1 MVWVGYRQSWE
12 SYSSNKTVFHT
23 GAVFVLRLYEIFFL
37 QLIFD
42 KAKEV
47 IRTFPCSVFP
57 VLDRAEGDPEVIAEF
72 LLAHAGGSAERLN
85 SFFHFDIPFCI
96 SLEAGFDINGHDLH
110 EQKFQR
116 VTKQGVSR
124 PCHWAIYMSRNFKG
138 LPNVNKLAILSRHL
152 HE

>member
-1 MVWVGYRQSWE
+1 M
-12 SYSSNKTVFHT
+12 
-23 GAVFVLRLYEIFFL
+23 

-47 IRTFPCSVFP
+47 FGTFVYFGFP

-85 SFFHFDIPFCI
+85 RSFHFDIPFCI

-116 VTKQGVSR
+116 VTKRRFAG
-124 PCHWAIYMSRNFKG
+124 C
-138 LPNVNKLAILSRHL
+138 
-152 HE
+152 